1 MTARYR
7 LEIVSPQLWFVM
19 PSRTSGTVLLYAVIV
34 ASVPPPTLPKARSA
48 RSLNIKGCHCQK
60 LRSAMY
66 YVWSGESYVSI
77 QYSVSAGCSGSVALF
92 LLVNYFDISEAGEW
106 KQRGN
111 WRGERRGKWKTLSS
125 LLALQLSLY
134 IAPACERKGQVSTEQ
149 LSLPLC
155 CVFLFLLLVLSLSSS
170 LLHLFYSAN
179 NTSSL

>member
-19 PSRTSGTVLLYAVIV
+19 PSRTSGSVLLYAVIV

-155 CVFLFLLLVLSLSSS
+155 CVFLFLIACSFSLVLPSAS
-170 LLHLFYSAN
+170 LLFS
-179 NTSSL
+179 

>member
-1 MTARYR
+1 MCYCT
-7 LEIVSPQLWFVM
+7 LLLWHLSPPQ
-19 PSRTSGTVLLYAVIV
+19 P
-34 ASVPPPTLPKARSA
+34 
-48 RSLNIKGCHCQK
+48 CQK
-60 LRSAMY
+60 LEVHAVWTSRAATARNCAQPCIMY
-66 YVWSGESYVSI
+66 GQENLMWA
-77 QYSVSAGCSGSVALF
+77 YSTACQLDVAVSVALF